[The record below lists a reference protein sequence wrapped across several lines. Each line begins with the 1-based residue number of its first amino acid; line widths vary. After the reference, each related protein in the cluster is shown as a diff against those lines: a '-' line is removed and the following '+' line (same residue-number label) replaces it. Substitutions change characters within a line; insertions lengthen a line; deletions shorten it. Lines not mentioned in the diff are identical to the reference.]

1 MHTIDYEINLNER
14 GRPCIGLP
22 ESYKDKPEDKFFA
35 IEIARYVLQNTYDRL
50 SEHFD
55 IETAKKLDITLR
67 VLGQIGDQ
75 MAEIL
80 WNSMKASGDAEM
92 IMGKSYNVSVDTIEE
107 RNDLA
112 TTGIL
117 EGEKIFLREEGLK
130 VLVENENKI
139 YKLTG
144 GNTNNDW
151 IELPKW
157 DEIK

>member
-22 ESYKDKPEDKFFA
+22 TSYKDKPEDKFFA
-35 IEIARYVLQNTYDRL
+35 MEIARYVLQNTYDRL
-50 SEHFD
+50 SENFD

-75 MAEIL
+75 MAELL
-80 WNSMKASGDAEM
+80 WNGMKASGDAEM
-92 IMGKSYNVSVDTIEE
+92 IMGKSYNVAVDTIEE

-117 EGEKIFLREEGLK
+117 EDEKIFLRTEGLK
-130 VLVENENKI
+130 VFVKDENKI
-139 YKLTG
+139 YMLSG
-144 GNTNNDW
+144 GDKNENW
-151 IELPKW
+151 IEVK
-157 DEIK
+157 

>member
-35 IEIARYVLQNTYDRL
+35 MEIARYVLQNTYDRL
-50 SEHFD
+50 SENFD
-55 IETAKKLDITLR
+55 IGTAKKLDITLR

-75 MAEIL
+75 MAELL
-80 WNSMKASGDAEM
+80 WNGMKASGDAEM
-92 IMGKSYNVSVDTIEE
+92 IMGKSYNVAVDTIEE

-117 EGEKIFLREEGLK
+117 EDEKIFLRTEGLK
-130 VLVENENKI
+130 VFVKDENKI
-139 YKLTG
+139 YILSG
-144 GNTNNDW
+144 GDKNENW
-151 IELPKW
+151 IEVK
-157 DEIK
+157 